1 VIAEHSTVNQS
12 SAESAI
18 ANRHQHLRRIW
29 GWDEVYAI
37 AEETMQ
43 QGNGAARQRDL
54 YKRTSSLE
62 DVVDFVVRQT
72 AKGTTAV

>member
-1 VIAEHSTVNQS
+1 MIAERSTVNQS
-12 SAESAI
+12 SAESVI
-18 ANRHQHLRRIW
+18 TNRHQHLRRIW

-37 AEETMQ
+37 AQETMQ
-43 QGNGAARQRDL
+43 QGNGAARHRDL